1 MSKFNI
7 EVSVIVLNYFGE
19 KLINKCLDSI
29 YNQNFEKEKLEVI
42 VVDNNSKD
50 KSEKLLKKYKRD
62 VQESLVLIFNEKNLG
77 FGEGNN
83 CGINVAKGQ
92 FVALLNNDCIVDK
105 NWLKELVKTA
115 KDNPKSFAVNSKIL
129 LYPAIYKYNLKS
141 NNVNLSLTKSHL
153 LKTINKTEIPIK
165 TIHEDNNYF
174 REIPFDKFNDHIIEI
189 SNGINTKKINVSIK
203 KDFYHK
209 IQNAGIT
216 VFQNGYGRD
225 NGSLIKDS
233 LQDYEID
240 RNQYNKTKEVYAAC
254 GGAVLYR
261 KEILRALGGFDK
273 NFFLYYED
281 VDISER
287 ARLLNYSIIFC
298 PNAIAYHYHSLSAKE
313 WSPLF
318 IFHSEKG
325 RLLHTFFNF
334 PIRVFIKEYIC
345 FSYTSF
351 LRFLLTSKNYD
362 NRSKNLQYIKV
373 IKYFFLNIPKLSL
386 RRINRNKNL
395 PTNAINKNFRKI
407 FEGYWYFN

>member
-1 MSKFNI
+1 MSINHI
-7 EVSVIVLNYFGE
+7 EVSVVVLNYFGE
-19 KLINKCLDSI
+19 KLITKCLDSI
-29 YNQNFEKEKLEVI
+29 YNQNFDKKKFEVI

-50 KSEKLLKKYKRD
+50 KSKKILEKYKTS
-62 VQESLVLIFNEKNLG
+62 QHKELILIFNNANLG

-83 CGINVAKGQ
+83 CGIVNANGKY
-92 FVALLNNDCIVDK
+92 VALLNNDCIVDK
-105 NWLKELVKTA
+105 NWLKELVITA
-115 KDNPKSFAVNSKIL
+115 DNHPKSFAVNSKIL
-129 LYPAIYKYNLKS
+129 LYPAIYKYKLES
-141 NNVNLSLTKSHL
+141 NNLNLLLTKSNL
-153 LKTINKTEIPIK
+153 LKTVGKTEIPIK
-165 TIHEDNNYF
+165 TYLLDSKYYA
-174 REIPFDKFNDHIIEI
+174 EIPFDKFNDKVIEI
-189 SNGINTKKINVSIK
+189 SDGQKTKKINLSKNIN
-203 KDFYHK
+203 FYHK

-225 NGSLIKDS
+225 NGALIKDS

-240 RNQYNKTKEVYAAC
+240 KRQYSKTKEVYAAC

-261 KEILRALGGFDK
+261 KDLLSALGGFDK

-287 ARLLNYSIIFC
+287 ARLLNYSIIFS

-334 PIRVFIKEYIC
+334 PIRVFIKEYIR
-345 FSYTSF
+345 FIYTSV
-351 LRFLLTSKNYD
+351 LRFLLNCNSHD
-362 NRSKNLQYIKV
+362 NRIKNIQYIKV
-373 IKYFFLNIPKLSL
+373 VKYFILNIPILTL
-386 RRINRNKNL
+386 RRIARNKNL
-395 PTNAINKNFRKI
+395 PKKAINNNFRKI

>member
-1 MSKFNI
+1 MSKINI
-7 EVSVIVLNYFGE
+7 EVSVVVLNYFGE
-19 KLINKCLDSI
+19 ILITKCLDSI
-29 YNQNFEKEKLEVI
+29 YNQNFDKKKFEVI

-50 KSEKLLKKYKRD
+50 KSEKLLKKYKKYI
-62 VQESLVLIFNEKNLG
+62 QKNLILIFNEKNLG

-83 CGINVAKGQ
+83 CGISVAKGQ
-92 FVALLNNDCIVDK
+92 FVVLLNNDCIVDK
-105 NWLKELVKTA
+105 NWLKELLKTA
-115 KDNPKSFAVNSKIL
+115 QNNPKCFAVNSKIL

-141 NNVNLSLTKSHL
+141 NDPNLSLTKSHL
-153 LKTINKTEIPIK
+153 LKTIGKTEIAIK
-165 TIHEDNNYF
+165 IIHDENNYF
-174 REIPFDKFNDHIIEI
+174 AEIPFDKFNDQIIEI
-189 SNGINTKKINVSIK
+189 SNGINTKKINVSRK
-203 KDFYHK
+203 KDYYHK

-225 NGSLIKDS
+225 NGALIKDS

-240 RNQYNKTKEVYAAC
+240 KRQYSKTKEVYAAC

-261 KEILRALGGFDK
+261 KDILKTLGGFDK

-287 ARLLNYSIIFC
+287 ARLLNYSIVFS
-298 PNAIAYHYHSLSAKE
+298 PNAVAYHYHSLSAKE

-334 PIRVFIKEYIC
+334 PIRVFIKEYIR
-345 FSYTSF
+345 FIYTSI
-351 LRFLLTSKNYD
+351 LRFLLNCNSRENRIKNI
-362 NRSKNLQYIKV
+362 QYIKV
-373 IKYFFLNIPKLSL
+373 VKYFILNIPKLTL
-386 RRINRNKNL
+386 RRISRNKNL
-395 PTNAINKNFRKI
+395 PQKAINNNFRKI

>member
-1 MSKFNI
+1 MLKTNI

-19 KLINKCLDSI
+19 KLITKCLDSI
-29 YNQNFEKEKLEVI
+29 YNQNFDRKKLEVI
-42 VVDNNSKD
+42 VVDNNSQD
-50 KSEKLLKKYKRD
+50 KSKTILKNYQEK
-62 VQESLVLIFNEKNLG
+62 VQENLVLIFNKNNLG

-105 NWLKELVKTA
+105 NWLNELVNTA
-115 KDNPKSFAVNSKIL
+115 KANPKSFAINSKIL
-129 LYPAIYKYNLKS
+129 LYPAIIKYQLKS
-141 NNVNLSLTKSHL
+141 NISELKLTKSHL
-153 LKTINKTEIPIK
+153 LKTIGKSEISIK
-165 TIHEDNNYF
+165 VISDGKFFYA
-174 REIPFDKFNDHIIEI
+174 EIPFDKFNDEVVEVSDGLSI
-189 SNGINTKKINVSIK
+189 KKINVSK
-203 KDFYHK
+203 KTNYYHK

-225 NGSLIKDS
+225 NGSLIRDS

-240 RNQYNKTKEVYAAC
+240 NNQYKKTKEVYAAC
-254 GGAVLYR
+254 GGAVLY
-261 KEILRALGGFDK
+261 KKSILKTLGGFDN

-287 ARLLNYSIIFC
+287 ARLLNYLVIFS

-334 PIRVFIKEYIC
+334 PVRVFIKEYIR
-345 FSYTSF
+345 FTYTSI
-351 LRFLLTSKNYD
+351 LRFLFMSTNSENRVKNI
-362 NRSKNLQYIKV
+362 QYIKV
-373 IKYFFLNIPKLSL
+373 AKYFVFNIFKLIL

-395 PTNAINKNFRKI
+395 PNNAIKNNFKKI